1 MRFFT
6 ALAAAAVALVAGA
19 QEYSTQHSDPIA
31 TDLAPL
37 LSSNARIYV
46 RGGNSTLFDEVT
58 RRYAL
63 VKPDISAA
71 ISVGAAE
78 DVAVIVGDS
87 LMPPPPLSTSDI
99 ADPLDR

>member
-19 QEYSTQHSDPIA
+19 HAYSYSTQYSDPIA

-37 LSSNARIYV
+37 LSPNARFYV

-58 RRYAL
+58 LRYAL
-63 VKPDISAA
+63 VEPDISVV

-78 DVAVIVGDS
+78 DVPVIVGES
-87 LMPPPPLSTSDI
+87 LIFLHK
-99 ADPLDR
+99 